1 MKRKKWSE
9 VEEQTLLS
17 KYSELLNS
25 GVLAK
30 LKTREKKFKPIA
42 DHVNSLHHHHDPI
55 TFPFKWSW
63 RDVSI
68 KVQNMRHQYLGVK
81 QKIRIST
88 NEFNWDDGEIHWEN
102 FLKYK
107 EVFGDIELVDG
118 FRDGGGSNGR
128 KFGEEGISGILGDGG
143 VMDLGYGIDSED
155 MDDEEEMDEEEEGE
169 EEEVQGEGGD
179 LGVSDV
185 GEEGERDVGKDS
197 TFDGGKKRKKGLR
210 GKRLR
215 VAGAKVLELKDVVM
229 RREEKR
235 REREWSREVG
245 AMEDEME
252 RKEKELRM
260 KKQLMEK
267 EEGVYEKEME
277 LLELQIARE
286 KRDYEK
292 RIRLER
298 ELDQERRQR
307 MKMEEKWEEEELEW
321 RERLVEVQIEHE
333 KQMMQMHADACQ
345 NQLQILGV
353 LARLVCQ
360 FFGSTSDGLS
370 SSMGTL
376 PPQVL
381 QNLQHPGGLG
391 DGGKPDANL
400 PSEFL

>member
-25 GVLAK
+25 GTLAK

-42 DHVNSLHHHHDPI
+42 DQVNSLHHHQDPI

-118 FRDGGGSNGR
+118 VRDGGR
-128 KFGEEGISGILGDGG
+128 KFGEEGISGILGDDG

-155 MDDEEEMDEEEEGE
+155 MEDDEEMDEEEEGGE
-169 EEEVQGEGGD
+169 GEGGD
-179 LGVSDV
+179 LGASDV
-185 GEEGERDVGKDS
+185 EREGGKDS
-197 TFDGGKKRKKGLR
+197 GFDGRNKRKKGLR
-210 GKRLR
+210 GKRMR
-215 VAGAKVLELKDVVM
+215 AAGAKLLELRDVVM
-229 RREEKR
+229 MREEKR
-235 REREWSREVG
+235 RERERRGEVG
-245 AMEDEME
+245 AMEDEIE
-252 RKEKELRM
+252 RRERELRM
-260 KKQLMEK
+260 KKQLMER

-277 LLELQIARE
+277 LLELQMARE

-292 RIRLER
+292 RIRLEK

-307 MKMEEKWEEEELEW
+307 MKLEEQWEEEELEW

-360 FFGSTSDGLS
+360 FFGSASDGLS
-370 SSMGTL
+370 GSMGTL

-391 DGGKPDANL
+391 DGGKPEANL
-400 PSEFL
+400 ASEFL

>member
-1 MKRKKWSE
+1 
-9 VEEQTLLS
+9 
-17 KYSELLNS
+17 
-25 GVLAK
+25 
-30 LKTREKKFKPIA
+30 
-42 DHVNSLHHHHDPI
+42 
-55 TFPFKWSW
+55 
-63 RDVSI
+63 
-68 KVQNMRHQYLGVK
+68 MRHQYLGVK

-118 FRDGGGSNGR
+118 VRDGGSNGR
-128 KFGEEGISGILGDGG
+128 KFGDESISGILGDDG

-155 MDDEEEMDEEEEGE
+155 MEDDEELDEEEEGE
-169 EEEVQGEGGD
+169 EGGEGEGGE
-179 LGVSDV
+179 LGLSDV
-185 GEEGERDVGKDS
+185 GEGGERE
-197 TFDGGKKRKKGLR
+197 GGTNSGLGFREKRKKGLR
-210 GKRLR
+210 GKRMR
-215 VAGAKVLELKDVVM
+215 AAGAKLLELRDVVM

-245 AMEDEME
+245 AMEDKVE
-252 RKEKELRM
+252 RKERELRM
-260 KKQLMEK
+260 KKQLMK
-267 EEGVYEKEME
+267 REEGVCEKEME
-277 LLELQIARE
+277 LLELQMARE

-307 MKMEEKWEEEELEW
+307 MKLEEKWEEEELEW

-353 LARLVCQ
+353 MARLICQ
-360 FFGSTSDGLS
+360 FFGSTGDGLS

-381 QNLQHPGGLG
+381 QNLQHPGGLS

>member
-17 KYSELLNS
+17 KYSELLNT
-25 GVLAK
+25 GTLAK

-81 QKIRIST
+81 LKIRIST

-118 FRDGGGSNGR
+118 GAR
-128 KFGEEGISGILGDGG
+128 KFGEEGISGILGD
-143 VMDLGYGIDSED
+143 DLGYGIESED
-155 MDDEEEMDEEEEGE
+155 DDEEMDDLGEGD
-169 EEEVQGEGGD
+169 GGD

-185 GEEGERDVGKDS
+185 ERERGKEDS
-197 TFDGGKKRKKGLR
+197 DFDGRDKRRKGLR
-210 GKRLR
+210 G
-215 VAGAKVLELKDVVM
+215 AGAKLLELRDVVV

-235 REREWSREVG
+235 REREWRGEVG
-245 AMEDEME
+245 AMEDEIG
-252 RKEKELRM
+252 RKERELRM
-260 KKQLMEK
+260 KKQLMER
-267 EEGVYEKEME
+267 EEGVYDKEME
-277 LLELQIARE
+277 LLELQMARE

-292 RIRLER
+292 RIRLEK
-298 ELDQERRQR
+298 EHDQERRQR
-307 MKMEEKWEEEELEW
+307 MKLEEKWEEEELEW
-321 RERLVEVQIEHE
+321 RERLVELQIEHE

-360 FFGSTSDGLS
+360 FFGSAGDGLS
-370 SSMGTL
+370 GNMGTL

-391 DGGKPDANL
+391 DGGKPEANL

>member
-9 VEEQTLLS
+9 LEEQTLLS

-25 GVLAK
+25 GALAK

-42 DHVNSLHHHHDPI
+42 DHVNSLHHHLDPI

-102 FLKYK
+102 FLKYR
-107 EVFGDIELVDG
+107 EVFGDVELVDAS
-118 FRDGGGSNGR
+118 SNGR
-128 KFGEEGISGILGDGG
+128 KFGEEGISGILGDAG
-143 VMDLGYGIDSED
+143 VMDLGY
-155 MDDEEEMDEEEEGE
+155 MDDDDEEEEYEEEMDEEEGDDGGE
-169 EEEVQGEGGD
+169 GEGGGD
-179 LGVSDV
+179 LSDA
-185 GEEGERDVGKDS
+185 GEGGEKDS
-197 TFDGGKKRKKGLR
+197 KSKKG
-210 GKRLR
+210 LR
-215 VAGAKVLELKDVVM
+215 VAGAKVLELRDVVM

-235 REREWSREVG
+235 REREWNREVG
-245 AMEDEME
+245 VMENEAE
-252 RKEKELRM
+252 RKEREVRM
-260 KKQLMEK
+260 KKQLMER
-267 EEGVYEKEME
+267 EEGVHEREME
-277 LLELQIARE
+277 FLEMQIGRE
-286 KRDYEK
+286 KRECDK

-298 ELDQERRQR
+298 EVEQERRQR
-307 MKMEEKWEEEELEW
+307 MKLEERWEEEELEW

-360 FFGSTSDGLS
+360 FTGDGLS
-370 SSMGTL
+370 SGMGTL

-391 DGGKPDANL
+391 DSGKPDANL
-400 PSEFL
+400 PSQFL